1 MSYKRWRKYKK
12 DAIINNMDAEKIN
25 IKSTEEIL
33 IESGNNLDDKQLKNL
48 LDKDD
53 TKSWQLVIEYIK
65 KKPNERLSQALLAI
79 NFDYMKPENYER
91 YIQNKEMVEK
101 LLEEKDG
108 VIDENKREM
117 ARLLLKSIPRL
128 KKE

>member
-1 MSYKRWRKYKK
+1 
-12 DAIINNMDAEKIN
+12 MDAEKIN